1 MFSHFGRVRRVFGA
15 VLREWQRPDYSLL
28 AAGIAYYA
36 FFSIIPVLVIA
47 ASLGSLFLGQAA
59 VDGQLSYSLSYLF
72 GARTGSVVEGALAGI
87 YSQPSDLAVAA
98 AVGILIV
105 GASYFFVRL
114 RNAVNLLWGVK
125 EKGRGF
131 GSFLEGRLLSL
142 VMVVVASVL
151 LLVWLAVGS
160 IGYAFVL
167 LLSSD
172 AARPFVVELVNFVLL
187 FGVSVLMFAA
197 VYKLLPSV
205 SIEWD
210 DVWLGSVVTSF
221 LFTSGEYLFAFFVS
235 RFGIASFYGAIS
247 SVFALLVWLYFSAY
261 VFLFGA
267 LFTKVYASLHGSRRK
282 RR

>member
-1 MFSHFGRVRRVFGA
+1 MFSHFGRVPGVFRA
-15 VLREWQRPDYSLL
+15 AFREWQRPYYSLL
-28 AAGIAYYA
+28 SAGIAYYA
-36 FFSIIPVLVIA
+36 FFSIVPVLVIA

-72 GARTGSVVEGALAGI
+72 GERTGSVVESALAGI
-87 YSQPSDLAVAA
+87 YSQSSDFAVAS

-114 RNAVNLLWGVK
+114 RNAVNFVWGVK
-125 EKGRGF
+125 EKSRGLS
-131 GSFLEGRLLSL
+131 SFLEGRLLSL

-151 LLVWLAVGS
+151 LIVWLAVGS
-160 IGYAFVL
+160 VGYAFIL
-167 LLSSD
+167 LLSSG
-172 AARPFVVELVNFVLL
+172 AVRPFVVEFVNFALL

-197 VYKLLPSV
+197 VYRLLPSV
-205 SIEWD
+205 RVEWD

-235 RFGIASFYGAIS
+235 RFGIASFYGAVS

-261 VFLFGA
+261 VFVFGA
-267 LFTKVYASLHGSRRK
+267 LFTRVYASLHGSGRK